1 MARQPAKKRQAPPA
15 KRNERTKGDIVTP
28 DYTFRLMEHLGPTE
42 AARKIGVTP
51 GTLFKARQVNVISR
65 PFEVAAR
72 GVWHEEGYAEMERS
86 RAASAGPRTTNLG
99 EAVTAPISEGITL
112 MLVQVPKQNA
122 AMLMKTADML
132 GATVVV
138 QD

>member
-28 DYTFRLMEHLGPTE
+28 DYTFRLMEHLGPSE
-42 AARKIGVTP
+42 AARRIGVAA
-51 GTLFKARQVNVISR
+51 GTLFKARAANVISR

-72 GVWHEEGYAEMERS
+72 GVWHEEGYAEMEQA
-86 RAASAGPRTTNLG
+86 RAAPPMPRTTNLG
-99 EAVTAPISEGITL
+99 EAVQAPISDAVTL

-122 AMLMKTADML
+122 AMLMKTAGML

-138 QD
+138 QE